1 MERGTKILL
10 NCTLLII
17 ALYFLFVGLVKAEKF
32 LVPLLTA
39 LIMAFLILPLSYFLE
54 RKGIHK
60 ILASLASTMLL
71 LIFVIGFL
79 FLVFLQIKSFTD
91 DWEQMQE
98 NLEERIEML
107 SSYLVDNTPLSE
119 EQVSEVEQM
128 GFPSNET
135 ENEELDEDED
145 TSSGMGEQAMSVGGA
160 VFGFLMDFLLTFVYI
175 FLFIHFRSRFK
186 EFVLRFFARNKRKHI
201 AHIISKTVKVSRN
214 YLAGRLLLM
223 GCLTVLYSIGLA
235 ISGLENFFIF
245 SILFAALSIVPFVG
259 NFMGYLI
266 AMAVGM
272 LSGDGN
278 DVLTGITITFLLTQ
292 FIESYILQ
300 PLILGDRVDVHPFFI
315 ITSVIVGNLVW
326 GVMGMVLAI
335 PLFGM
340 ITVVC
345 RQVPELNP
353 FGYLFSMRDT
363 GELEMKP
370 DRSQKNPAC

>member
-17 ALYFLFVGLVKAEKF
+17 GLYFLFIGLVKAEKF

-39 LIMAFLILPLSYFLE
+39 LIMAFLILPLSNLLE
-54 RKGIHK
+54 DKGIHK
-60 ILASLASTMLL
+60 ILASLASTLVLL
-71 LIFVIGFL
+71 LFVIGFL

-91 DWEQMQE
+91 DWDQMQE
-98 NLEERIEML
+98 NLEERLEKF
-107 SSYLVDNTPLSE
+107 STYLLDNTPLSE
-119 EQVSEVEQM
+119 DQVSEVEQLSF
-128 GFPSNET
+128 GSGEESTT
-135 ENEELDEDED
+135 EEESGDN
-145 TSSGMGEQAMSVGGA
+145 SSEVGEQAMSVGGA
-160 VFGFLMDFLLTFVYI
+160 IFGFLMDFLLTFVYI
-175 FLFIHFRSRFK
+175 FLFIHFRRRFK
-186 EFVLRFFARNKRKHI
+186 EFVLRFFARNKRRHI
-201 AHIISKTVKVSRN
+201 AEIVTKTVKVSRN

-223 GCLTVLYSIGLA
+223 VCLTILYAIGLS
-235 ISGLENFFIF
+235 ISGLDNFFIF

-259 NFMGYLI
+259 NFIGYLI
-266 AMAVGM
+266 AMAVGL
-272 LSGDGN
+272 LSGDGD
-278 DVLTGITITFLLTQ
+278 DVLMGVTITFLLTQ

-335 PLFGM
+335 PIFGM

-363 GELEMKP
+363 GELETKP
-370 DRSQKNPAC
+370 HRSQKNPTC